1 MSQSP
6 NSPVADAARQGQ
18 PCLWLNPDR
27 IAATQAFTRL
37 QMDNGQMLTASD
49 RLARFAPVLA
59 RLFPELAA
67 VGGIIESPLSPA
79 PGLQAAFD
87 PRHSF
92 GRLMIKADHLLPVAG
107 SVKAR
112 GGVHEVLEF
121 TERLALDAG
130 LVALGGDYSRLA
142 TANARNLF
150 SRYTVAVGSTGNLG
164 LSIGITAAAL
174 GFRAV
179 VHMSQDAKQ
188 WKKDLLRSRGVTVIE
203 HAGDYAL
210 AVAAGRETAAKD
222 ASVYFVDDERSDSL
236 FFGYSVA
243 ALRLAQQLAAAG
255 VTVDPEHPLFVYLP
269 CGVGGAPGGI
279 TFGLKQVFGD
289 AVHCF
294 FAEPV
299 AAPCMLVALMAPEGA
314 VPSVYDWGLDN
325 VTEADGLAVPRASEK
340 VARLM
345 RPLLSGIYTLD
356 DETLLASL
364 YQLHA
369 AAALQVEPSAAAGLA
384 GPALLQGSAGRF
396 YLDAMDLT
404 GRMAQATHI
413 IWTTGGRLVPDA
425 DYQHFLARGRRA
437 AVSRPPMASR

>member
-1 MSQSP
+1 MSQISASP
-6 NSPVADAARQGQ
+6 AAEAVRQGQ
-18 PCLWLNPDR
+18 PCLWLNPGR
-27 IAATQAFTRL
+27 LAVAQAFARL
-37 QMDNGQMLTASD
+37 QMDRRPMQAASD

-67 VGGIIESPLSPA
+67 TGGIIESPLLPA
-79 PGLQAAFD
+79 PGLQAAVD
-87 PRHSF
+87 PDHAF

-121 TERLALDAG
+121 AERLALQAG
-130 LVALGGDYSRLA
+130 LVAPGGEYSSLA
-142 TANARNLF
+142 TATARNLF

-174 GFRAV
+174 GFQAV

-188 WKKDLLRSRGVTVIE
+188 WKKDLLRSHGVTVIE
-203 HAGDYAL
+203 HRGDYAL
-210 AVAAGRETAAKD
+210 AVAAGRETAAKE

-243 ALRLAQQLAAAG
+243 AQRLARQLAASG
-255 VTVDPEHPLFVYLP
+255 VAVDDEHPLFVYLP

-299 AAPCMLVALMAPEGA
+299 ASPCMLVALMAPEGE

-325 VTEADGLAVPRASEK
+325 VTEADGLAVPSASEK

-364 YQLHA
+364 HQLHA
-369 AAALQVEPSAAAGLA
+369 AEALHVEPSAAAGLV
-384 GPALLQGSAGRF
+384 GPALLQGAAGQL
-396 YLDAMDLT
+396 YLDAVGRT
-404 GRMAQATHI
+404 GRMAQATHV
-413 IWTTGGRLVPDA
+413 IWTTGGRLVPEA
-425 DYQHFLARGRRA
+425 DFQHFLERGRQA
-437 AVSRPPMASR
+437 AAARPPMAPR

>member
-1 MSQSP
+1 MSQFP
-6 NSPVADAARQGQ
+6 NSPAADAVRQGQ
-18 PCLWLNPDR
+18 PCLWLNPGQL
-27 IAATQAFTRL
+27 AAAQAFAQL
-37 QMDNGQMLTASD
+37 QVDNRPMQAAHD

-59 RLFPELAA
+59 RLFPELGAS
-67 VGGIIESPLSPA
+67 GGIIESPLLPA
-79 PGLQAAFD
+79 PGLQAAVGPD
-87 PRHSF
+87 HTF

-121 TERLALDAG
+121 AERLALEAG
-130 LVALGGDYSRLA
+130 LVAPGGEYGSLDSA
-142 TANARNLF
+142 TARNLF

-174 GFRAV
+174 GFQAV

-188 WKKDLLRSRGVTVIE
+188 WKKDLLRCRGVTVIE

-222 ASVYFVDDERSDSL
+222 VSIYFVDDERSDSL

-255 VTVDPEHPLFVYLP
+255 ILVDDAHPLFVYLP

-299 AAPCMLVALMAPEGA
+299 ASPCMLVALLAPEGEL
-314 VPSVYDWGLDN
+314 PSVYDWGLDN
-325 VTEADGLAVPRASEK
+325 VTEADGLAVPRASDK

-345 RPLLSGIYTLD
+345 RPLLSGIYTVD

-364 YQLHA
+364 YRLHA
-369 AAALQVEPSAAAGLA
+369 AAALQVEPSAAAGLI
-384 GPALLQGSAGRF
+384 GPVLLQGAAGRL
-396 YLDAMDLT
+396 YLDAMGLA
-404 GRMAQATHI
+404 GRMAQATHV
-413 IWTTGGRLVPDA
+413 IWTTGGSLVPEA
-425 DYQHFLARGRRA
+425 DYQLFLARGRGA
-437 AVSRPPMASR
+437 AAARPPMVTR